1 MGLWQTS
8 PQVLSRDGDEDQS
21 TAAACIVGA
30 LALES
35 GTQLGHFL
43 VERNL
48 GVGGMAE
55 VYKAHDQKLGR
66 DVALKILP
74 PDVARDETLFARFKS
89 EVKQIA
95 RLTHPNIVTLY
106 EYGREGPY
114 IYYSMQLL
122 PGGDLAS
129 RIRKGALPPREA
141 YRIFCRMLDALACAH
156 QLNIVHRDIKP
167 ENILFSE
174 EGQPVLTDFGIGKI
188 ITDAGGITK
197 TGMTVGT
204 PAYISPEQA
213 RGKPV
218 DARTDLYALGVVF
231 YEMLTGQVPFRGTD
245 AMQTIMKH
253 LSEPPPPLP
262 ENCRAYQAIVSKL
275 MAKNPDDRP
284 QSAAQLIRALQ
295 KRSSAAARP
304 ESAQSTQSEPV
315 APASAP
321 EVAARS
327 SSAPAAATG
336 PTEPTVPPK
345 PTPQPAA
352 PARKAPPSVQNRF
365 VLTRLHILVA
375 VIIAA
380 AVAALVFTL

>member
-1 MGLWQTS
+1 M
-8 PQVLSRDGDEDQS
+8 
-21 TAAACIVGA
+21 AA
-30 LALES
+30 LALAP

-95 RLTHPNIVTLY
+95 RVTHPNIVTLY
-106 EYGREGPY
+106 EYGREGSY

-122 PGGDLAS
+122 PGGDLAA
-129 RIRKGALPPREA
+129 RIRKGALPPRDA
-141 YRIFCRMLDALACAH
+141 YRIFCRILDALACAH
-156 QLNIVHRDIKP
+156 QSNIVHRDIKP

-174 EGQPVLTDFGIGKI
+174 DGQPVLTDFGIGKI
-188 ITDAGGITK
+188 ITDSGGITK

-253 LSEPPPPLP
+253 LSEPPPALP
-262 ENCRAYQAIVSKL
+262 EACRAYQPIISKL

-284 QSAAQLIRALQ
+284 QSAMQLIRALQ
-295 KRSSAAARP
+295 KRSSPR
-304 ESAQSTQSEPV
+304 T
-315 APASAP
+315 APAPGPATPPGEAS
-321 EVAARS
+321 VAAQ
-327 SSAPAAATG
+327 
-336 PTEPTVPPK
+336 
-345 PTPQPAA
+345 PQPASTSTPPSPPS
-352 PARKAPPSVQNRF
+352 PAKATATARAKPAAKTQTAKPKAPRARF

-375 VIIAA
+375 VTVAA
-380 AVAALVFTL
+380 AITALVLTL

>member
-1 MGLWQTS
+1 
-8 PQVLSRDGDEDQS
+8 
-21 TAAACIVGA
+21 
-30 LALES
+30 
-35 GTQLGHFL
+35 
-43 VERNL
+43 
-48 GVGGMAE
+48 MAE

-95 RLTHPNIVTLY
+95 RVTHPNIVTLY
-106 EYGREGPY
+106 EYGREGSY

-122 PGGDLAS
+122 PGGDLAA
-129 RIRKGALPPREA
+129 RIRKGALPPRDA
-141 YRIFCRMLDALACAH
+141 YRVFCRMLDALACAH
-156 QLNIVHRDIKP
+156 QSNIVHRDIKP

-188 ITDAGGITK
+188 ITDSGGITK

-231 YEMLTGQVPFRGTD
+231 YEMLAGKVPFRGTD

-262 ENCRAYQAIVSKL
+262 ENCRGYQPIINKL
-275 MAKNPDDRP
+275 LAKNPDDRP
-284 QSAAQLIRALQ
+284 QSAMQLIRALQ
-295 KRSSAAARP
+295 KRSQPAAK
-304 ESAQSTQSEPV
+304 
-315 APASAP
+315 APAAP
-321 EVAARS
+321 EV
-327 SSAPAAATG
+327 
-336 PTEPTVPPK
+336 
-345 PTPQPAA
+345 PAA
-352 PARKAPPSVQNRF
+352 PSAATATTAATQTPSTPAAGSLQTAAPQGAVPDPAGPAATAPARARADAPAKRYAQKARF
-365 VLTRLHILVA
+365 VVTRLHILVA
-375 VIIAA
+375 VTVV
-380 AVAALVFTL
+380 AVTTALVLTL